1 MSSVMA
7 TTEQNEEQNTN
18 RIQVV
23 AKIQPAIFEAVERL
37 AREDERSLSNMI
49 ERLLKQ
55 SPQVKEILESE
66 SAIAA

>member
-1 MSSVMA
+1 VMA
-7 TTEQNEEQNTN
+7 NTDSNEETRN
-18 RIQVV
+18 RIQTGMRLD
-23 AKIQPAIFEAVERL
+23 PAIYEAVERL
-37 AREDERSLSNMI
+37 AREEERSISNMI

>member
-1 MSSVMA
+1 MA
-7 TTEQNEEQNTN
+7 NPDSNEQNTN
-18 RIQVV
+18 RIPVG
-23 AKIQPAIFEAVERL
+23 AKLDPAVYEAVERL
-37 AREDERSLSNMI
+37 AREDERTLSNMI